1 MTAADVPL
9 FENRD
14 WTVSPSGLEH
24 KGTGYFIGRD
34 LIGDRRGDGLWS
46 WPVHIA
52 EKLWVRPTS
61 FAEAFTGA
69 LHAYDI
75 PPDAELAAS
84 FAAGAEAAGRAEG
97 FLGPAGPDTIRV
109 GPNQAA
115 WADEPDLPA
124 WAAWPEGEPDQV
136 RRCDLPSD
144 LPSPANRGAGRGDGR
159 ASGATWAAS

>member
-1 MTAADVPL
+1 MTAAEVPL

-46 WPVHIA
+46 WPVHMA
-52 EKLWVRPTS
+52 EKFWVRPTS

-75 PPDAELAAS
+75 LPDAELAAS
-84 FAAGAEAAGRAEG
+84 FAAAGEEEAGRDRGFLRPTDRDAIRSRPAEA
-97 FLGPAGPDTIRV
+97 D
-109 GPNQAA
+109 
-115 WADEPDLPA
+115 WPDLPA
-124 WAAWPEGEPDQV
+124 WARPEEGPDQGWPRV
-136 RRCDLPSD
+136 PRPD
-144 LPSPANRGAGRGDGR
+144 LPSPAGRGVFGR
-159 ASGATWAAS
+159 RGETAAGGACMAG